1 MTKKILG
8 IIKEGKRMAKEKKK
22 ALQQSGEPQKQKK
35 ILEFN
40 SESDNEELKPK
51 RHFGWGVI
59 VVVLI
64 CLGAGGFWLMNRTQY
79 YNDFE
84 VLSIVENSDATQMS
98 YLAYNGSL
106 VKYSKDGI
114 SYLDRAGNAVWME
127 SYKMKQPMVAVSDE
141 YVAVAD
147 LNGNSVYIFNAE
159 GKVNAIETPYTI
171 CNLDVASQGV
181 FAVVLENE
189 SETFI
194 ELYDKNGKNLV
205 NIRTTIAD
213 SGYPLDIALSNDGSK
228 MVSSYVTVEGI
239 ALKNSIATYNFGEV
253 GQNETDRLVGGFQLE
268 GTIVPKVEFLN
279 NNTICAFGDNQFKFY
294 SMREKPSE
302 KGMVSVSSSEVQSIF
317 YNSRYVGIVE
327 KGTGEE
333 NVLYYLRVFDTNG
346 NEKFSKTLN
355 FTYNNIYATE
365 EEIIIVGNAESR
377 IYNFQGN
384 LKFSYSFPKDVNN
397 IIPTGSPQRYIV
409 VYDDTTEII
418 KLRYAEENEEKVQ

>member
-1 MTKKILG
+1 
-8 IIKEGKRMAKEKKK
+8 MAKEKKK
-22 ALQQSGEPQKQKK
+22 ALQQSEELQKQKK
-35 ILEFN
+35 ILRFN
-40 SESDNEELKPK
+40 SESEDEESQPK
-51 RHFGWGVI
+51 RHFGWVVI
-59 VVVLI
+59 VIILL

-84 VLSIVENSDATQMS
+84 VLSVVENSDATQMS
-98 YLAYNGSL
+98 YLAYNSSL
-106 VKYSKDGI
+106 IKYSKDGI
-114 SYLDRAGNAVWME
+114 SYLDRAGNTVWME
-127 SYKMKQPMVAVSDE
+127 SYKMKQPMAVVSDE

-147 LNGNSVYIFNAE
+147 LNGNSVYIFNAA

-171 CNLDVASQGV
+171 CNLDVADQGV

-189 SETFI
+189 SENFI
-194 ELYDKNGKNLV
+194 ELYDKNGKNIV

-213 SGYPLDIALSNDGSK
+213 SGYPLDIALSDDGSK

-239 ALKNSIATYNFGEV
+239 VLKNSIAAYNFGEV

-279 NNTICAFGDNQFKFY
+279 NDTICAFGDNQFRFY

-302 KGMVSVSSSEVQSIF
+302 KGLVDDFSKEIQSIF

-333 NVLYYLRVFDTNG
+333 NALYYLRVFDTNG
-346 NEKFSKTLN
+346 NEKFSKALN

-377 IYNFQGN
+377 IYSFQGN
-384 LKFSYSFPKDVNN
+384 LKFSYSFPREVNN
-397 IIPTGSPQRYIV
+397 IVPTGSPQRYIV

-418 KLRYAEENEEKVQ
+418 KLRYTKEDDEKVQ

>member
-1 MTKKILG
+1 
-8 IIKEGKRMAKEKKK
+8 MAKEKKK
-22 ALQQSGEPQKQKK
+22 ALQQSEELQKQKK
-35 ILEFN
+35 ILRFN
-40 SESDNEELKPK
+40 SESEDEESKPK
-51 RHFGWGVI
+51 RNFSWIVI
-59 VVVLI
+59 VIILL
-64 CLGAGGFWLMNRTQY
+64 CLGAGGYWLMNRTQY

-84 VLSIVENSDATQMS
+84 VLSVVENSDATQMS

-127 SYKMKQPMVAVSDE
+127 SYKMKQPMVVVSDE

-147 LNGNSVYIFNAE
+147 LNGNSVYIFNAG

-171 CNLDVASQGV
+171 CNLDVADQGV

-189 SETFI
+189 SENFI

-213 SGYPLDIALSNDGSK
+213 SGYPLDIALSDDGSK

-239 ALKNSIATYNFGEV
+239 ALKNSIAAYNFGEV

-279 NNTICAFGDNQFKFY
+279 NDTICAFGDNQFRFY

-302 KGMVSVSSSEVQSIF
+302 KGLIDDFSKEIQSIF

-333 NVLYYLRVFDTNG
+333 NALYYLRVFDTNG
-346 NEKFSKTLN
+346 NEKFSKAIN

-377 IYNFQGN
+377 IYSFQGN
-384 LKFSYSFPKDVNN
+384 LKFSYSFPREVNN
-397 IIPTGSPQRYIV
+397 IVSTGFPQRYIV

-418 KLRYAEENEEKVQ
+418 KLRYTKEDDEKVQ

>member
-1 MTKKILG
+1 
-8 IIKEGKRMAKEKKK
+8 MAKEKKK
-22 ALQQSGEPQKQKK
+22 ALQQSEELQKQKK
-35 ILEFN
+35 ILRFN
-40 SESDNEELKPK
+40 SESEEEESKPK
-51 RHFGWGVI
+51 RNFSWIVI
-59 VVVLI
+59 VIILL

-84 VLSIVENSDATQMS
+84 LLSVVENSDATQMS

-114 SYLDRAGNAVWME
+114 TYLDKAGNAVWME
-127 SYKMKQPMVAVSDE
+127 SYKMKQPMVVVSDE

-147 LNGNSVYIFNAE
+147 LNGNSVYIFNAG
-159 GKVNAIETPYTI
+159 GKVSAIETPYTI
-171 CNLDVASQGV
+171 CNLDVADQGV

-189 SETFI
+189 SENFI

-213 SGYPLDIALSNDGSK
+213 SGYPLDIALSDDGSK
-228 MVSSYVTVEGI
+228 MVSSYVTVEGLT
-239 ALKNSIATYNFGEV
+239 LKNSIAAYNFGEV

-279 NNTICAFGDNQFKFY
+279 NDTICAFGDNQFRFY

-302 KGMVSVSSSEVQSIF
+302 KGIIDDFSKEIQSIF

-333 NVLYYLRVFDTNG
+333 NALYYLRVFDTNG
-346 NEKFSKTLN
+346 NERFSKALN

-377 IYNFQGN
+377 IYSFQGN
-384 LKFSYSFPKDVNN
+384 LKFSYSFPREVNN
-397 IIPTGSPQRYIV
+397 IVPTGSPQRYIV

-418 KLRYAEENEEKVQ
+418 KLRYTKEDDEKVQ